1 MIRHRNNI
9 GLLRLVFASLVIVGH
24 APEQIDASGADA
36 LHVQKIIEAIIESWE
51 TGTVVTI

>member
-1 MIRHRNNI
+1 VEQNI
-9 GLLRLVFASLVIVGH
+9 AGDS
-24 APEQIDASGADA
+24 PDEIDASGAAA